1 MPPTKSQPL
10 KTLFSP
16 LFAIMVEYE
25 SEMKK
30 LEEEISTTKYNK
42 RTQHAIGLLK
52 AKLARL
58 REQQE
63 TRKRSVKKGEGYSV
77 RRSGDATVILVGFP
91 SVGKSTLLNAL
102 TNAESKTAAYEFTTL
117 DVVPGMLEY
126 GHAKIQI
133 LDVPGV
139 VKGASDGTGRGKE
152 VLSIMR
158 SADMALILVEVTHPE
173 HLDVLLNEIKSTNIR
188 LNQHKPYVKIR
199 KTVRNGIRIGKT
211 VKLRNL
217 NDDTI
222 KAILKE
228 FRINNA
234 DVLIREEINDDQ
246 LIDIIEDNRIY
257 MPRIIILT
265 KADTVS
271 QEKAEQVKKEIRADI
286 IISAEKRSGLE
297 ELKRLIFDKLSLIR
311 VFLKQPGKEAD
322 MEIPLIM
329 KKNCTIGD
337 VCEKLHKDFVS
348 KFKFARIWGASSK
361 FPGQKLL
368 SLDHVLLDKD
378 VLELHIR

>member
-1 MPPTKSQPL
+1 
-10 KTLFSP
+10 
-16 LFAIMVEYE
+16 MVEYE
-25 SEMKK
+25 SEIKR
-30 LEEEISTTKYNK
+30 LEDEISNTKYNK

-58 REQQE
+58 RESQE
-63 TRKRSVKKGEGYSV
+63 ARKKSGKKGEGYSV

-117 DVVPGMLEY
+117 DVIPGMLEY

-133 LDVPGV
+133 LDVPGI

-152 VLSIMR
+152 VLSVMR
-158 SADMALILVEVTHPE
+158 NADMALILVEVNHPE
-173 HLDVLLNEIKSTNIR
+173 HLPVLLHEIANTNIR
-188 LNQHKPYVKIR
+188 LNQHKPYVKIK
-199 KTVRNGIRIGKT
+199 KTTKNGIRVGKT
-211 VKLRNL
+211 VKLRTL
-217 NDDTI
+217 TDDTI

-246 LIDIIEDNRIY
+246 LIDILEDNKAY
-257 MPRIIILT
+257 MPGIIILT

-271 QEKAEQVKKEIRADI
+271 FEKAEQVKNEIGADI
-286 IISAEKRSGLE
+286 IVSAERHSGLE
-297 ELKRLIFDKLSLIR
+297 NLKKLIFDRLDLIR
-311 VFLKQPGKEAD
+311 VYLKQPGKEPD
-322 MEIPLIM
+322 LEVPLIM
-329 KKNCTIGD
+329 HKNSRIRD

-348 KFKFARIWGASSK
+348 KFRFARLWGRSSK

-368 SLDHVLLDKD
+368 SLEHVLIDED
-378 VLELHIR
+378 VLEIHLR

>member
-1 MPPTKSQPL
+1 
-10 KTLFSP
+10 
-16 LFAIMVEYE
+16 MVEYE
-25 SEMKK
+25 SDIKK

-52 AKLARL
+52 AKLARI

-63 TRKRSVKKGEGYSV
+63 TRRRAGKKGEGYSV

-102 TNAESKTAAYEFTTL
+102 TDAHSKIAAYDFTTL
-117 DVVPGMLEY
+117 DVIPGMLEY

-133 LDVPGV
+133 LDVPGI

-152 VLSIMR
+152 VLSVMR
-158 SADMALILVEVTHPE
+158 NADMALILVEVSHPE
-173 HLDVLLNEIKSTNIR
+173 HLHVMIDEIRNTNIR

-199 KTVRNGIRIGKT
+199 KTTKNGIRIGKT
-211 VKLRNL
+211 VRLRNL
-217 NDDTI
+217 SDDTI

-234 DVLIREEINDDQ
+234 DVLIREEIDDDG
-246 LIDIIEDNRIY
+246 LIDVIEDNKAY
-257 MPRIIILT
+257 MPGIIILT

-271 QEKAEQVKKEIRADI
+271 LDKAQQIKRELGADI
-286 IISAEKRSGLE
+286 VISAEKHAGLE
-297 ELKRLIFDKLSLIR
+297 ELKRMIFDKLALIR
-311 VFLKQPGKEAD
+311 IFLKQPGKEAD
-322 MEIPLIM
+322 MKIPIIM
-329 KKNCTIGD
+329 RKGCTIRD
-337 VCEKLHKDFVS
+337 VCDKLHKDFVN
-348 KFKFARIWGASSK
+348 KFRFARIWGASSK

-368 SLDHVLLDKD
+368 SLEHVLLDKD
-378 VLELHIR
+378 VLEVHLR

>member
-1 MPPTKSQPL
+1 
-10 KTLFSP
+10 
-16 LFAIMVEYE
+16 MVEYE
-25 SEMKK
+25 SDIKK
-30 LEEEISTTKYNK
+30 FEEELASTKYNK

-52 AKLARL
+52 AKIARL

-63 TRKRSVKKGEGYSV
+63 NRKKSVKKGEGYSV

-117 DVVPGMLEY
+117 DVIPGMLEY

-139 VKGASDGTGRGKE
+139 MKGASNGTGRGKE
-152 VLSIMR
+152 VLSVMR
-158 SADMALILVEVTHPE
+158 NADMALILVEVSHPE
-173 HLDVLLNEIKSTNIR
+173 HLGVLLNEIRNTNIR
-188 LNQHKPYVKIR
+188 LNQHRPYVKIK
-199 KTVRNGIRIGKT
+199 KTTKNGIRIGKT
-211 VKLRNL
+211 VKLRGL
-217 NDDTI
+217 TDDTI

-246 LIDIIEDNRIY
+246 LIDLIEDNKVY
-257 MPRIIILT
+257 MPSIIILT
-265 KADTVS
+265 KADTVNP
-271 QEKAEQVKKEIRADI
+271 ERAEQIKKEIGTEVI
-286 IISAEKRSGLE
+286 VSAQEHKGLE
-297 ELKRLIFDKLSLIR
+297 ELKKLIFDKLRLIR

-329 KKNCTIGD
+329 HRNCTIRD
-337 VCEKLHKDFVS
+337 VCDKLHRDFVGR
-348 KFKFARIWGASSK
+348 FKFARIWGASSK

-378 VLELHIR
+378 VLEIHLR